1 MKRKAKAAPT
11 PPRESVGKPV
21 GWREWLQRGREA
33 WDALSLPGRLR
44 FAILAAVTLAI
55 LVAQM
60 LVATFAIAANYVG
73 SRNRAAEVAT
83 AILQHKDAR
92 GNRDV
97 LAGVHAQP
105 SVVAAT
111 LEQPAGEVLWTF
123 DRNAP
128 DTGAVVAYGRAPPL
142 NENRAAW
149 YEHNRLDAH
158 LHQALT
164 YVTRSA
170 PLAADVPA
178 QLSLFIAT
186 PSSWHVA
193 QRHLLQT
200 PFILAFGWAL
210 ALFVA
215 RRFAHQ
221 VAEPL
226 EELVAATCLE
236 GRYQQTAAHA
246 GRPGNELT
254 RLAENFH
261 ALTDKLTE
269 NEREMRNVRL
279 AARQQILERT
289 HELQL
294 QLQQAESMMRSKDQF
309 LANMSHEIRTPM
321 NGVLGMA
328 ELLAGTTLDKRQR
341 RFVDS
346 MREAAGTMMQIINDI
361 LDDSKIEAGKMELV
375 CEPFEVRDLVEQA
388 AQLYAGRAETK
399 KLELI
404 CQVEPGVPA
413 VVIGDAL
420 RLRQVLG
427 NLLSNAVKYTD
438 SGEIQ
443 VRVGIDD
450 LEHGSK
456 CRLHFRVSDTGPGIA
471 PSHQATVFEAFT
483 QLESSSRVGGTGLGL
498 SIATGLVRLLG
509 GERIDLHSQ
518 VGHGSAFSFVL
529 PFEIAESAP
538 VADGTEFKGLRALI
552 VDDLATSYMSLQEV
566 LTSWGVEVTVVTSG
580 RAIDNVVSSA
590 ARLGHPFDVVL
601 LDHALP
607 DATAEDLLRA
617 IRLDSTA
624 PDTYLALL
632 SAFDFEPRQVGG
644 RAVRPDVCIAKP
656 VRQQQLRNLL
666 RTVRA
671 ARDGT
676 DEATDPSE
684 TASTPAGQSLTGL
697 GLNVLVADDNA
708 INRGVASAML
718 ELLACNVAI
727 AEDGRAAVEQA
738 RTAHFDVILMDC
750 QMPVMDGYA
759 ATTEIRR
766 EEAARGK
773 AATTIVALTANA
785 LTRDRERCLAAG
797 MDAFLAKPFTQAQ
810 LAQMLRPIAEARGT
824 LRVSNPAAQ
833 VEPTLRPAAR
843 PAASSQPAADAGATD
858 LSATATIDLLDTGLF
873 EAVPE
878 PAAPVLDLEQVKAIR
893 GLGRPQIFERL
904 CGMLFESAPESLRK
918 IREALAAGDPA
929 AAATAAHSLK
939 SAVNNLGGR
948 QLAEML
954 DVLEN
959 TILEQGDLQG
969 ALRVAAGLDQAYAQL
984 EQALRNQVERTTGT
998 SPA

>member
-1 MKRKAKAAPT
+1 MKSKAKKKAAPT
-11 PPRESVGKPV
+11 LREPV
-21 GWREWLQRGREA
+21 SAPTAGQRLRQRWREH
-33 WDALSLPGRLR
+33 WDVMPLSGQLRL
-44 FAILAAVTLAI
+44 AILAAVTLTI
-55 LVAQM
+55 LVAQPI
-60 LVATFAIAANYVG
+60 VATFEIAANYIE
-73 SRNRAAEVAT
+73 SRSRAGEVAA
-83 AILQHKDAR
+83 AILRYEDDR

-97 LAGVHAQP
+97 LAGVQAQP
-105 SVVAAT
+105 SVIAAT

-128 DTGAVVAYGRAPPL
+128 DLGAVVAYGRAPPL
-142 NENRAAW
+142 TATRAAW
-149 YEHNRLDAH
+149 YQRNRLDAN

-170 PLAADVPA
+170 PLSANVPA
-178 QLSLFIAT
+178 ELSLLIAT
-186 PSSWHVA
+186 PSSWRVA

-210 ALFVA
+210 ALLVA
-215 RRFAHQ
+215 RRFTHH

-226 EELVAATCLE
+226 EQLVEATRPE
-236 GRYQQTAAHA
+236 GRYPQAAA
-246 GRPGNELT
+246 DDGRSGNEFT
-254 RLAENFH
+254 RLAGNFH
-261 ALTDKLTE
+261 ALTVRLTD

-279 AARQQILERT
+279 AARKQILEHT
-289 HELQL
+289 HDLQL
-294 QLQQAESMMRSKDQF
+294 QLQKAETVMRSKDQF

-399 KLELI
+399 KLELG
-404 CQVEPGVPA
+404 CQVEPGVPK

-438 SGEIQ
+438 NGEIQ

-450 LEHGSK
+450 LEHGSQ

-471 PSHQATVFEAFT
+471 PAHQATVFEAFT
-483 QLESSSRVGGTGLGL
+483 QLENSNRVGGTGLGL

-518 VGHGSAFSFVL
+518 VGHGSAFSFAL

-566 LTSWGVEVTVVTSG
+566 LASWGVEVTVVTSG
-580 RAIDNVVSSA
+580 RALDNVVSSA

-632 SAFDFEPRQVGG
+632 SAFDFEPRQVGD

-676 DEATDPSE
+676 DEAADLSE
-684 TASTPAGQSLTGL
+684 AATARAGQPVAGL

-718 ELLACNVAI
+718 EQLACNVII
-727 AEDGRAAVEQA
+727 AEDGRAAVEHA
-738 RTAHFDVILMDC
+738 RTGQIDVILMDC

-766 EEAARGK
+766 EESARGGSV
-773 AATTIVALTANA
+773 TTIVALTANA
-785 LTRDRERCLAAG
+785 LTRDRERCLAVG

-810 LAQMLRPIAEARGT
+810 LARMLRSIAEARGT
-824 LRVSNPAAQ
+824 LLPFNPAAQ
-833 VEPTLRPAAR
+833 GEPVDRPERRAA
-843 PAASSQPAADAGATD
+843 AANAVAAAAID
-858 LSATATIDLLDTGLF
+858 LSATATLNMLDTGLF
-873 EAVPE
+873 EAVPT
-878 PAAPVLDLEQVKAIR
+878 PGVQVLDLEQVKAIR
-893 GLGRPQIFERL
+893 GLGRPLIFERL
-904 CGMLFESAPESLRK
+904 CDMLYASAPEALRK
-918 IREALAAGDPA
+918 VRLALEAGELEAAG
-929 AAATAAHSLK
+929 TAAHSLK
-939 SAVNNLGGR
+939 SAVSNLGGR
-948 QLAEML
+948 RLAELL

-959 TILEQGDLQG
+959 TIREQANLES
-969 ALRVAAGLDQAYAQL
+969 ARRAASGLDQAYTQL
-984 EQALRNQVERTTGT
+984 EKALRSQTERITGT
-998 SPA
+998 SSA